1 MLKLTKTG
9 IGLLTKQYRS
19 VLRKCL
25 IANLCILYPLTSW
38 AISKTGVSPIS
49 GYNYIYEYIYDRY
62 TTNSYAY
69 NNLDI
74 NTSLSSTNSYIHGSN
89 FDLEQFVADVVGG
102 EFSYT
107 KAQTDALLNY
117 YYTFRNDKTVES
129 AEFTLFLNNEKLSSV
144 FEA

>member
-1 MLKLTKTG
+1 MLKLTHTG

-25 IANLCILYPLTSW
+25 LLNLGLFLFSNQASAIFNIYYSDNGGWNDVSYKTYLYNGVHSNGVDWQVANY
-38 AISKTGVSPIS
+38 VSV
-49 GYNYIYEYIYDRY
+49 Y
-62 TTNSYAY
+62 TTNDF
-69 NNLDI
+69 NI
-74 NTSLSSTNSYIHGSN
+74 SN
-89 FDLEQFVADVVGG
+89 Y
-102 EFSYT
+102 YT

-129 AEFTLFLNNEKLSSV
+129 AEFALFLDNEKLSNV

>member
-19 VLRKCL
+19 VLKKCL
-25 IANLCILYPLTSW
+25 LLNLGLMYMFYPTLDNLF
-38 AISKTGVSPIS
+38 AFDYS
-49 GYNYIYEYIYDRY
+49 GYPRSVDFIYDRY
-62 TTNSYAY
+62 TRSDTRSNFI
-69 NNLDI
+69 DI
-74 NTSLSSTNSYIHGSN
+74 ETSLSASAYPEYFHGQY
-89 FDLEQFVADVVGG
+89 FDLETFVVDVLEGRFVKDIQ
-102 EFSYT
+102 S
-107 KAQTDALLNY
+107 LNY